1 MAELYPDV
9 TGCKNLRGFGK
20 IRVSNGKT
28 VKSGLFLR
36 SGELSHMT
44 ANDYKKL
51 PQIGLVIDLRGD
63 ADRLAAP
70 DVLPEGSKYLN
81 FAVENPSQSRFA
93 SGEEA
98 LEKKVAKMVSDAEE
112 NKTAA
117 LQGEKIH
124 DPARDK
130 KKEAYIKTLAIKDF
144 QMALVSIIA
153 YISGNPERAVLWHCS
168 AGKDRTGIL
177 AAVLLS
183 LLGVSDEDIVSDY
196 LISDL
201 SCREDRTLAERL
213 ASKYTD
219 DISIISEISNR
230 FGVIPGWIEAVLY
243 ELERVGGA
251 KSYCLSLEGL
261 TDELIRSFIS
271 ISVI

>member
-9 TGCKNLRGFGK
+9 TGCKNLRGLGK
-20 IRVSNGKT
+20 IRVANGKT

-44 ANDYKKL
+44 ADDYKKL

-98 LEKKVAKMVSDAEE
+98 IDKKIEKMVSSAKEKKSTVLQD
-112 NKTAA
+112 TGYSA
-117 LQGEKIH
+117 L
-124 DPARDK
+124 ARDK
-130 KKEAYIKTLAIKDF
+130 KIEAYFKTLSNNDF
-144 QMALVSIIA
+144 QKALVSIITE
-153 YISGNPERAVLWHCS
+153 ISGNAGHAVIWHCS

-177 AAVLLS
+177 SAVLLS
-183 LLGVSDEDIVSDY
+183 LLGASEEDIVSDY

-201 SCREDRTLAERL
+201 SCREDRALAERL

-219 DISIISEISNR
+219 DEDIISEISNR
-230 FGVIPGWIEAVLY
+230 FGVVPDWIEAILC
-243 ELERVGGA
+243 ELKRAGGA
-251 KSYCLSLEGL
+251 KAYCLSLDGL
-261 TDELIRSFIS
+261 TEELIRSFIMIS
-271 ISVI
+271 IE